1 MLAFL
6 KSVWIVILSLLTGF
20 AFPFNLAIDSIKT
33 SIDKIGVE
41 YPETTVTEKAEYEIP
56 ACEVGEKDVFVSVDG
71 DDANRGKA
79 DCPVAT
85 LEKAKEIANTVD
97 GDSTVTIW
105 VREGIYNFSKTLEF
119 TDEDRDNVT
128 IRAYNNEDVMF
139 TSGEAITG
147 FTECE
152 VNGVTAFSKEV
163 DGDFNILFNGE
174 TTLRRPRYPESGY
187 FFVAK
192 DSPEFIGEVNHTEM
206 HNGFT
211 GMVAEEGDFKDFYNS
226 EDVLI
231 RMLHYWKDEMLNVK
245 SFDEATNTVM
255 FSRLSSMSVFEG
267 HKYFLENVFEALNEP
282 GEWYLD
288 KKEGKLYYIPFEGE
302 KADSLTLWGSEL
314 ETMVSINGVDG
325 VKFEDVT
332 FRGNGFN
339 LTLNGTGREFTQA
352 AYDATP
358 CIKVEN
364 AKNIDFIHCE
374 FRDIAACTIF
384 MGVNVQNSSVKY
396 CYFENLGAHAV
407 FIKGENLPIENK
419 TVTRDIAIENNHI
432 YKFGR
437 TFYNA
442 VGVLVIHANSVSVSH
457 NEIHDGYYT
466 AVSVGWVWGFAYSV
480 TYNNK
485 ICDNLIYDIGQG
497 WLSDMGGIYT
507 LGIQKGTEISGNVI
521 HNVAAD
527 PLEGGYGGWGI
538 YLDEGSS
545 NILVKNNLVFD
556 CGNQSF
562 HQHYG
567 EHNVIT
573 NNIFALS
580 KTSQVIVTRNEG
592 RTEMF
597 LEGNIIVSDK
607 QGIYSRVEEGKFV
620 DSRNL
625 YWDYTLLSSVVS
637 LENDEWSVE
646 ELIPVKAMEVKGY
659 MNEAVYMDPL
669 FRDAENFDFT
679 LPVESEACEKI
690 GFTPFDYSTA
700 GTTVKI

>member
-6 KSVWIVILSLLTGF
+6 KSVWVVILSLVTAF

-33 SIDKIGVE
+33 SVDKIGVE
-41 YPETTVTEKAEYEIP
+41 YPEATVAEKAEYESP
-56 ACEVGEKDVFVSVDG
+56 DCVVGENDVFVSADG
-71 DDANRGKA
+71 DDAMRGKI

-85 LEKAKEIANTVD
+85 LEKAKEVVNAIGGTD
-97 GDSTVTIW
+97 RVTIW

-119 TDEDRDNVT
+119 TDKDRDNVT
-128 IRAYNNEDVMF
+128 IRAYKNENVTF
-139 TSGEAITG
+139 TSGEAISG

-152 VNGVTAFSKEV
+152 VNGVKAFTKDV
-163 DGDFNILFNGE
+163 DGDFNILFNEE
-174 TTLRRPRYPESGY
+174 TTLRRTRYPETGY
-187 FFVAK
+187 FFVEK
-192 DSPEFIGEVNHTEM
+192 DSPDLLVEPGHHEV
-206 HNGFT
+206 HNGFK
-211 GMVAEEGDFKDFYNS
+211 GMATKEGDFKNFYNS
-226 EDVLI
+226 QDVLI
-231 RMLHYWKDEMLNVK
+231 RILHYWKDEMLNVK
-245 SFDEATNTVM
+245 SFDEETNTVM
-255 FSRLSSMSVFEG
+255 FSRLSSMSVYEG

-288 KKEGKLYYIPFEGE
+288 KTQGKLYYVPFENE
-302 KADSLTLWGSEL
+302 TADSLTLWGSEL
-314 ETMVSINGVDG
+314 ETMVSVNGVDG
-325 VKFEDVT
+325 VRFEDVT

-358 CIKVEN
+358 CISVEN
-364 AKNIDFIHCE
+364 SKNFAITHCR
-374 FRDIAACTIF
+374 FKDIAACAVF
-384 MGVNVQNSSVKY
+384 MGVNVQNASITFSD
-396 CYFENLGAHAV
+396 FENLGAHAV
-407 FIKGENLPIENK
+407 YIRGENLPVENER
-419 TVTRDIAIENNHI
+419 VTRDIEIRDNHI

-437 TFYNA
+437 VFYNA
-442 VGVLVIHANSVSVSH
+442 VGILVIHANSVEICH
-457 NEIHDGYYT
+457 NEIHDGFYT
-466 AVSVGWVWGFAYSV
+466 AISVGWVWGFAYSV

-507 LGIQKGTEISGNVI
+507 LGVQKGTEISGNVI

-527 PLEGGYGGWGI
+527 ELEGGYGGWGI

-573 NNIFALS
+573 NNIFAFS

-597 LEGNIIVSDK
+597 LEGNIIVGNK

-620 DSRNL
+620 DNRNL

-637 LENDEWSVE
+637 VGGDTWDVGEMY
-646 ELIPVKAMEVKGY
+646 PVKAMEVWGY
-659 MNEAVYMDPL
+659 MNDAVYMDPL

-679 LPVESEACEKI
+679 LPVNSEACEKI